1 MESLRFFSSQ
11 IRNKTLLLQTEYMRQ
26 QSHVT
31 EIHVEFQTDSTTELK
46 KIFDS
51 LTVTFHFSRMIGIK
65 MTVFFNLSINY
76 AK

>member
-31 EIHVEFQTDSTTELK
+31 EIHVEFQTDSTRAEK
-46 KIFDS
+46 FFDS